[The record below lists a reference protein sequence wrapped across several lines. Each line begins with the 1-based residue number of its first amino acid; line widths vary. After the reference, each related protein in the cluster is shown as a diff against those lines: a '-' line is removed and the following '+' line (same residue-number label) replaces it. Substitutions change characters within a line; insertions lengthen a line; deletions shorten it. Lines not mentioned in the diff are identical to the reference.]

1 MSSSTTTLRAS
12 TVGRAR
18 RRPKTFGEGR
28 VCAGKGCDVRLSRY
42 NRAEHCFNHAP
53 ARFPRL
59 RGEFTEAYASKQGQ

>member
-1 MSSSTTTLRAS
+1 MASSTTTLRAS

-28 VCAGKGCDVRLSRY
+28 VCADESCSVQLSRY

-59 RGEFTEAYASKQGQ
+59 RGEFTKEYAAKQGL